1 MVFNLEYQPVESS
14 NRTTYISKMILLT
27 FVIDNALPSLTTHC
41 EGRRY
46 PILVVMGHH
55 VTNQTYPEIILR

>member
-14 NRTTYISKMILLT
+14 NRTTYISKVILLT

-41 EGRRY
+41 EGRRSHSCSDGK
-46 PILVVMGHH
+46 LCDESH
-55 VTNQTYPEIILR
+55 LS